1 MSALGEG
8 DDLMSCYMNMF
19 IVKTILWFSGVGV
32 LVGPQSVA
40 FPQEPS
46 GTNKPIRTQI
56 VFGNLEDGAWGANG
70 RPWRR
75 LETEAKTTLLNGIQ
89 EGIMLMIQ
97 EASYGTDATLAH
109 SFAETSKS
117 ITISGVR
124 FLDLVTQIDNF
135 YQQENDTP
143 IPVIEAYRY
152 TVKKLKGV
160 PKEDLEKQMARL
172 KKIYGEK
179 GKKEIQVK
187 P

>member
-1 MSALGEG
+1 
-8 DDLMSCYMNMF
+8 MSCYMNMF
-19 IVKTILWFSGVGV
+19 IFKTILCLSGVGGV
-32 LVGPQSVA
+32 VGSQSAA

-46 GTNKPIRTQI
+46 DTNKSIKTQI
-56 VFGNLEDGAWGANG
+56 VFGNLKDGAWGANG

-75 LETEAKTTLLNGIQ
+75 LGTEAKITLLNGIQ
-89 EGIMLMIQ
+89 EGIWLMIQ
-97 EASYGTDATLAH
+97 EASYRSDATLAH
-109 SFAETSKS
+109 SFADTSKS

-124 FLDLVTQIDNF
+124 FIDLVKQIDNF
-135 YQQENDTP
+135 YQQENNTP

-172 KKIYGEK
+172 RKIYGEK
-179 GKKEIQVK
+179 REKTIQVK